1 MSVQVRFV
9 DKEGYTVKEFS
20 SLKVAAA
27 EAGCTASTLGW
38 RIRHKSVFNGLYAEY
53 MSIKYSE
60 VQEKRRRQYRECVA
74 RKKLSNDSMLKVYAE
89 KDDMTRGQKEKV
101 IADLLEKGCRVEV
114 VGYELRNGVLPI
126 TPCRKRDNGN
136 STVWPMVGSMKCVG
150 CRYFK
155 GRCRETREVICGF
168 NYKK

>member
-1 MSVQVRFV
+1 MSVSVSFV
-9 DKEGYTVKEFS
+9 DKDGNTVKVFG
-20 SLKVAAA
+20 SLKLAAV
-27 EAGCTASTLGW
+27 EANCTASTLGW
-38 RIRHKSVFNGLYAEY
+38 RIRHKSVFKGLHAEY
-53 MSIKYSE
+53 MPKEYSE

-89 KDDMTRGQKEKV
+89 KDDMTREQKEKV
-101 IADLLEKGCRVEV
+101 IAELLEKGCRVEV

>member
-9 DKEGYTVKEFS
+9 DKEGNTVKEFS

-89 KDDMTRGQKEKV
+89 KDDMTSEQKEKV
-101 IADLLEKGCRVEV
+101 IAELSNKGCSVEGV
-114 VGYELRNGVLPI
+114 KYELRNGILPI
-126 TPCRKRDNGN
+126 TPCKKKDNGG
-136 STVWPMVGSMKCVG
+136 SSVWPMVGSLKCVS

-155 GRCRETREVICGF
+155 GRCRVTREVICGF
-168 NYKK
+168 CYKK

>member
-1 MSVQVRFV
+1 MSVPVRFV
-9 DKEGYTVKEFS
+9 DKEGNTVKEFS

-38 RIRHKSVFNGLYAEY
+38 RIRHKSVFKGLHAEY
-53 MSIKYSE
+53 MPKEYSE

-74 RKKLSNDSMLKVYAE
+74 RKKMSDDSTLKVCGVR
-89 KDDMTRGQKEKV
+89 DDMTNEQKEKV
-101 IADLLEKGCRVEV
+101 IAELLKKGCSVEV
-114 VGYELRNGVLPI
+114 VKYELRNGVLPI